1 MRSVGPRHP
10 GSRVLMPV
18 VMALVESGALH
29 ATAWLALLITY
40 LTDSNGQYAA
50 LDVITP
56 LVVRYLPRTPQRIF
70 NN

>member
-1 MRSVGPRHP
+1 
-10 GSRVLMPV
+10 MPV

-29 ATAWLALLITY
+29 ASAWLALLITY
-40 LTDSNGQYAA
+40 LTGSNGQYAA

-56 LVVRYLPRTPQRIF
+56 LVVCNLLRSQRIF